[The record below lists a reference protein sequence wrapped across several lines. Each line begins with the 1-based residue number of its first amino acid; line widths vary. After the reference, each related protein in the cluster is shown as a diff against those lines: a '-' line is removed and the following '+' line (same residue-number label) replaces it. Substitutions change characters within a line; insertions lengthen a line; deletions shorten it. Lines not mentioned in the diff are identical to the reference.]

1 METIMEYFGMALTLL
16 VVAFGGVIAIVGS
29 IVAAEESALRK
40 RQMREGTHDYYGNKL
55 DESEDD

>member
-1 METIMEYFGMALTLL
+1 MEWFGMALTLL
-16 VVAFGGVIAIVGS
+16 VVAFGVVIALVGS
-29 IVAAEESALRK
+29 IVAAEESSLRK